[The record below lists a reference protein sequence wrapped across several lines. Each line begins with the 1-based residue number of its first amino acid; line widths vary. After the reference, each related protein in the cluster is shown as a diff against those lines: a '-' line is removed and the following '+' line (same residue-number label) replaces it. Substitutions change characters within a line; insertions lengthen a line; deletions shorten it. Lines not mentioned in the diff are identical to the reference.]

1 MKTYQKAFL
10 VAAGFFALTASAQDK
25 CRKAYESLKE
35 KTAAEAY
42 DEALVF
48 LATLR
53 KDCPKY
59 DAGLYDAGDKL
70 LTYKFESTRTEADK
84 AKIADD
90 LVKLY
95 SEQQNNFPGSG
106 AAIKKALFLYR
117 NAKATDA
124 EVYKI
129 LDAAFVSNSAL
140 FTDYNALE
148 LYFNLSLKQ
157 YEASTLSPDAFI
169 KRYGDIVGQA
179 AAAKQGIAN
188 KRALLQ
194 KKQEDGTTLE
204 ALENAYLAE
213 TKSSEAALEAV
224 ADNMAK
230 QGSAIFSCS
239 KLEAYY
245 NESFEKKRDDIA
257 WVRGMVNS
265 LKAAKC
271 NKSTLLFTGIEIIY
285 KANPTFAAAYD
296 MGYYSQKKGD
306 AKGAIRYYEEAAAK
320 QPDAKKQ
327 AELYM
332 EIAALY
338 RSGDKGKAKEF
349 ALKAAAANAKFGRP
363 YLFIAEMYRNASG
376 KECNL
381 GDFEKK
387 ALVWPAIDMLRKAEA
402 ADAKL
407 KATVAKLEEEY
418 AKNIPTKKEAKAVKK
433 SKGDVITYGCWI
445 NETVTLPKL
454 K

>member
-1 MKTYQKAFL
+1 MKIHQKALL
-10 VAAGFFALTASAQDK
+10 VAAGFLALTASAQDK
-25 CRKAYESLKE
+25 CKKAYELLKE
-35 KTAAEAY
+35 KTTAQAY

-59 DAGLYDAGDKL
+59 DVGLYDAGDKL
-70 LTYKFESTRTEADK
+70 LTYKFETTRADADK

-95 SEQQNNFPGSG
+95 NEQQNNFPGSG
-106 AAIKKALFLYR
+106 AAIKKALFLHR

-124 EVYKI
+124 EVYKV
-129 LDAAFVSNSAL
+129 LDAAFVSNSTL

-157 YEASTLSPDAFI
+157 YEAGTLSPDAFI
-169 KRYGDIVGQA
+169 KRYGDIVAQV
-179 AAAKQGIAN
+179 AAAKQGIAD
-188 KRALLQ
+188 KRSQLQ
-194 KKQEDGTTLE
+194 KKQEDGAVLE
-204 ALENAYLAE
+204 VPENAYLAE
-213 TKSSEAALEAV
+213 TKSSEDALDAV

-245 NESFEKKRDDIA
+245 NESFEKKHDDVA
-257 WVRGMVNS
+257 WIRGMVNS

-271 NKSTLLFTGIEIIY
+271 AKSALLFNGIEILY
-285 KANPTFAAAYD
+285 KANPTYAATYD

-306 AKGAIRYYEEAAAK
+306 AKGAIKYYEEAAAK
-320 QPDAKKQ
+320 QPDVKKK

-338 RSGDKGKAKEF
+338 RSADKVKAKEF
-349 ALKAAAANAKFGRP
+349 ALMAASANVKFGRP
-363 YLFIAEMYRNASG
+363 YLFIAEMYRSVSS
-376 KECNL
+376 KECGL

-387 ALVWPAIDMLRKAEA
+387 ALVWAAIDMLKKAEE

-407 KATVAKLEEEY
+407 VATVTKLKEEY
-418 AKNIPTKKEAKAVKK
+418 SKNIPTKKEAKVAKK